1 MTRKD
6 FIKNYWRYYLILEQ
20 HVMAA
25 ENYVDFSED
34 NGETYS
40 VGFMNCLN
48 EIGSEVDVCMKAVCG
63 FAENERKTISDYC
76 PIILEKYPIITTQ
89 KVIMR
94 EMEIIPFENW
104 TTEEASQ
111 SLTWWKTYNNVKHGR
126 NLNYKLANLKNVLYA
141 LAGLY
146 VLEMFYLKEI
156 SHYEIEPDIP
166 DGESKLFMMENW
178 KTKWESGNNTFFQTY
193 E

>member
-6 FIKNYWRYYLILEQ
+6 FMKNYWRYYLILEQ
-20 HVMAA
+20 HVIAA
-25 ENYVDFSED
+25 EKYVDFNKD
-34 NGETYS
+34 NEKTYS
-40 VGFMNCLN
+40 IGFVNCLN
-48 EIGSEVDVCMKAVCG
+48 EIGSEVDVCMKAICG

-76 PIILEKYPIITTQ
+76 PIILEKYPQIVTQ
-89 KVIMR
+89 KVTVR

-104 TTEEASQ
+104 AAEEASQ
-111 SLTWWKTYNNVKHGR
+111 SLIWWETYNNVKHGR

-156 SHYEIEPDIP
+156 SNCEIEPDIP
-166 DGESKLFMMENW
+166 DNESKLFMMENW
-178 KTKWESGNNTFFQTY
+178 ETMWGSGNNIFFQTY

>member
-34 NGETYS
+34 NRETYS

-76 PIILEKYPIITTQ
+76 PIILEKYPEITAQ
-89 KVIMR
+89 KVIVR
-94 EMEIIPFENW
+94 EQEIIPFENW
-104 TTEEASQ
+104 TAEGASQ
-111 SLTWWKTYNNVKHGR
+111 SLTWWETYNSVKHGR

-156 SHYEIEPDIP
+156 SDCENEPDIP
-166 DGESKLFMMENW
+166 DKESELFTMEQ
-178 KTKWESGNNTFFQTY
+178 WETIWETNSGIFFQKI
-193 E
+193 